1 MQSVRPV
8 EEPGRGSGPNESPP
22 AFGRAERRCRLPRR
36 EALKCDTRLD
46 YDPDAK
52 LYRKGPS
59 MEARLAFLGHAL
71 MENRSGLIVDA
82 CLTKVSGHAEL
93 MAALAR
99 IEPHAD

>member
-1 MQSVRPV
+1 
-8 EEPGRGSGPNESPP
+8 
-22 AFGRAERRCRLPRR
+22 
-36 EALKCDTRLD
+36 
-46 YDPDAK
+46 
-52 LYRKGPS
+52 